1 MQFKN
6 ERDRLID
13 MVEYAGELGLI
24 TVTDELK
31 KQLVAGERTENQ
43 YILDLA
49 THNYALEPF
58 TDALVRISE
67 SIDINLASGEALDCL
82 GRLFN
87 ITRFPA
93 QPGMVDVTF
102 NVELHEPEDI
112 HIPAGTRVYCDG
124 LDGSYGVYVTSE
136 DAVLPSG
143 VMSGTVRCEN
153 SEYGVCSP
161 LPPESVT
168 RIGDYGFTVT
178 NPNGGT
184 GGRNIEEDSDY
195 RERIRSW
202 SSALNIGTRQCID
215 NYLGMYDGLDSYR
228 LVPLYDGVGTLKIVC
243 DTLPTLL
250 EQISSDVY
258 ENCMLVT
265 DYPPLCVLPEST
277 TLSSLELTVTRGD
290 GVTGYTD
297 DELKQLVV
305 AQVETFVNGG
315 VKRDSTRMR
324 GLGIGDDFIPSQLVQ
339 YLLGEFPELVNIV
352 PDSMEVVSV
361 PDTNHFNIEET
372 SVVIE

>member
-31 KQLVAGERTENQ
+31 KQLLAGERTENQ

-58 TDALVRISE
+58 TDALVSISE

-87 ITRFPA
+87 VTRFPA

-102 NVELHEPEDI
+102 SVELFEPEDI

-168 RIGDYGFTVT
+168 RLEGYGFTVT
-178 NPNGGT
+178 NTSGGT
-184 GGRNIEEDSDY
+184 GGRNIEEDDDY
-195 RERIRSW
+195 RDRIRSW
-202 SSALNIGTRQCID
+202 SSALNIGTRACLD

-228 LVPLYDGVGTLKIVC
+228 LVPRYDGVGTLKIVC
-243 DTLPTLL
+243 DTLESNLD
-250 EQISSDVY
+250 QIQEDVY
-258 ENCMLVT
+258 ENCMLHSDV
-265 DYPPLCVLPEST
+265 PPLCVLPDST
-277 TLSSLELTVTRGD
+277 TLSTLELTITKGD
-290 GVTGYTD
+290 GVISYTN
-297 DELKQLVV
+297 DELTSLVE
-305 AQVETFVNGG
+305 AQTRAFVEGG
-315 VKRDSTRMR
+315 VKRDGTNMR
-324 GLGIGDDFIPSQLVQ
+324 GMSIGEDFIPSALIK
-339 YLLGEFPELVNIV
+339 YLLDSFPELVNVV
-352 PDSMEVVSV
+352 PDSMDVVSV
-361 PDTNHFNIEET
+361 PDTNQFVIET
-372 SVVIE
+372 VTVVIE